1 MSINT
6 KQGHLL
12 YSPFMEEFTN
22 YSDRG
27 RTKLN
32 MDFYIPK
39 GAPIFNYTWDGKTTT
54 SLTSNPNI
62 VADHTTV
69 GSYPY
74 PFDGTA
80 YNYGGGNGWYTS
92 KNKEFESNN
101 YVDASYWKIKNI
113 TVGYTFS
120 KKLIKKIGLEN
131 LRIYANILNPF
142 TFTDYKGFDP
152 EWADAKISDGTGGP
166 SSVTYQLGLNVKF

>member
-1 MSINT
+1 M
-6 KQGHLL
+6 
-12 YSPFMEEFTN
+12 
-22 YSDRG
+22 
-27 RTKLN
+27 
-32 MDFYIPK
+32 
-39 GAPIFNYTWDGKTTT
+39 
-54 SLTSNPNI
+54 
-62 VADHTTV
+62 V
-69 GSYPY
+69 GIS
-74 PFDGTA
+74 
-80 YNYGGGNGWYTS
+80 S

-152 EWADAKISDGTGGP
+152 EWA
-166 SSVTYQLGLNVKF
+166 VLKFQMEQEDRVLLLIN

>member
-1 MSINT
+1 MVGILVRIKN
-6 KQGHLL
+6 
-12 YSPFMEEFTN
+12 
-22 YSDRG
+22 
-27 RTKLN
+27 LN
-32 MDFYIPK
+32 LI
-39 GAPIFNYTWDGKTTT
+39 I
-54 SLTSNPNI
+54 I
-62 VADHTTV
+62 
-69 GSYPY
+69 
-74 PFDGTA
+74 
-80 YNYGGGNGWYTS
+80 
-92 KNKEFESNN
+92 
-101 YVDASYWKIKNI
+101 WKIKNI